1 MPDSEA
7 RRVVL
12 ATREPRHWLQEALER
27 NGCSVRVVGNPV
39 PMPAALPIPAPLSS
53 WGLALATGA
62 AAARVASRTRAT
74 LVTEDSMIGVC
85 ASMLAGVGG
94 FQDRG
99 ILGINLF
106 LGISPT
112 LRRRARELLYRL
124 ALRNPRTR
132 FTVCSGAQADTYARM
147 LGVSSARFPLLPDCC
162 LPAWT
167 SPVHPRM
174 ALDDGYVFV
183 GGVAYR
189 DWSTALEA
197 ARLAS
202 DIEFVFVAFSKY
214 WRNVAVPANVTVKL
228 DLSQDEFYDSLAKAR
243 VVAIPLLGVV
253 TAGLLVLINA
263 LLRGKLVIA
272 TRTSVT
278 ELYIPAGCR
287 DVLVPMGEPESL
299 AATIRR
305 YCADDENRLACAIE
319 CQDFVVT
326 THSAQA
332 YTRRLLDL
340 IEDMH
345 ETSGQL

>member
-1 MPDSEA
+1 
-7 RRVVL
+7 
-12 ATREPRHWLQEALER
+12 
-27 NGCSVRVVGNPV
+27 
-39 PMPAALPIPAPLSS
+39 
-53 WGLALATGA
+53 
-62 AAARVASRTRAT
+62 
-74 LVTEDSMIGVC
+74 
-85 ASMLAGVGG
+85 
-94 FQDRG
+94 
-99 ILGINLF
+99 
-106 LGISPT
+106 
-112 LRRRARELLYRL
+112 
-124 ALRNPRTR
+124 
-132 FTVCSGAQADTYARM
+132 
-147 LGVSSARFPLLPDCC
+147 
-162 LPAWT
+162 
-167 SPVHPRM
+167 M

-340 IEDMH
+340 IEDMD